1 MLRTFA
7 ALGALILA
15 ALLGGPLGAA
25 ELNRQDVETIVRE
38 YLNENPNVIYEAVE
52 KHQRRLAEEAK
63 RQQDAAL
70 ATNYETIVEGSPAVG
85 AAGSD
90 AITVVEFFDYN
101 CGYCKRSMDAIL
113 QVLDS
118 ETDVRFVFVEFPI
131 LAPSSR
137 TAALAA
143 LAADKQGAYFELHRA
158 LMQHR
163 GALTDTRVMEIA
175 AEIDLDVV
183 RLARDMEDA
192 SIVAAL
198 ERNAAVGEAVGV
210 QGTPFFLV
218 NQKAYPGWLDEEA
231 LRSTISAARPG

>member
-1 MLRTFA
+1 MVRTFA
-7 ALGALILA
+7 TLGALVLA
-15 ALLGGPLGAA
+15 TLLAGPVGAA
-25 ELNRQDVETIVRE
+25 ELDRSDVETIIRE

-52 KHQRRLAEEAK
+52 KHQRQLAEDAK

-70 ATNYETIVEGSPAVG
+70 AANYAMLVEGAPTVG
-85 AAGSD
+85 ATDAD

-113 QVLDS
+113 QVLES
-118 ETDVRFVFVEFPI
+118 EADVRVVFVEFPI

-143 LAADKQGAYFELHRA
+143 LAADRQGAYFALHRA

-163 GALTDTRVMEIA
+163 GALTDSRVMEIA
-175 AEIDLDVV
+175 REIDLDMTQ
-183 RLARDMEDA
+183 LAQDMEDA
-192 SIVAAL
+192 EVVAAL
-198 ERNAAVGEAVGV
+198 ERNAVVGEAVGV

-218 NQKAYPGWLDEEA
+218 NQKAYPGWLDEA
-231 LRSTISAARPG
+231 LRSAITEARSG

>member
-1 MLRTFA
+1 MVRTIA
-7 ALGALILA
+7 MLGALLLPAVLA
-15 ALLGGPLGAA
+15 SPIGAA
-25 ELNRQDVETIVRE
+25 ELDRSDVETIIRE

-52 KHQRRLAEEAK
+52 KHQRQLAEAAK
-63 RQQDAAL
+63 EQQDAAL
-70 ATNYETIVEGSPAVG
+70 ATNYAALVEGAPTVG
-85 AAGSD
+85 ATAAD

-113 QVLDS
+113 QVLES
-118 ETDVRFVFVEFPI
+118 EADVRFVFVEFPI

-143 LAADKQGAYFELHRA
+143 LAADRQGAYFEFHRA

-175 AEIDLDVV
+175 QEVDLDMAQ
-183 RLARDMEDA
+183 LTRDMEDA
-192 SIVAAL
+192 EVVAAL
-198 ERNAAVGEAVGV
+198 ERNASVGEAVGV

-218 NQKAYPGWLDEEA
+218 NRKAYPGWLDEEA
-231 LRSTISAARPG
+231 LRSAITAARPG

>member
-1 MLRTFA
+1 MVRIFA
-7 ALGALILA
+7 ALGAPVLA
-15 ALLGGPLGAA
+15 ALLAGPVGAA
-25 ELNRQDVETIVRE
+25 ELDRSDVETIVRE

-52 KHQRRLAEEAK
+52 KHQRQLAEEAK
-63 RQQDAAL
+63 RQQDSALAANYAAL
-70 ATNYETIVEGSPAVG
+70 VEGAPTVG
-85 AAGSD
+85 ATDMD

-113 QVLDS
+113 QVLES

-143 LAADKQGAYFELHRA
+143 LAADRQGAYFAFHRA

-163 GALTDTRVMEIA
+163 GALTDARVMEIA
-175 AEIDLDVV
+175 QEIDLDMAQ
-183 RLARDMEDA
+183 LAQDMEDA
-192 SIVAAL
+192 EVVAAL
-198 ERNAAVGEAVGV
+198 ERNAMVGEAVGV

-218 NQKAYPGWLDEEA
+218 NQKAYPGWLDEET
-231 LRSTISAARPG
+231 LRSAITEARSG